1 MRKRHTVF
9 WVILRP
15 LVIVFLW
22 LKFGYRYRTPKDLPE
37 NYIVLCNHNTDY
49 DPVFVGASFPRQ
61 MYVVASEHL
70 SRWKLFWLLD
80 FVFAPILRY
89 KGTVASSTVMQTLK
103 RVKAGANVCIFAEGA
118 RSWDGITGPILPS
131 TGKLV
136 KSAKCGLVTYKLVG
150 GYFVSPNWSHS
161 NTRRGPIH
169 GEPVGVY
176 TKEQLA
182 EMSVDEI
189 NTIIKRDL
197 YEDAYE
203 RQLQAPQRYKGKNL
217 AYCLENFLYMCPA
230 CGKIDTLHSHDNT
243 VSCSSCGFSF
253 QIDEYGMLKNA
264 PYKTVRD
271 LGAWQ
276 KEVTG
281 QDAAAGKSYTA
292 ETGVLKSIT
301 KQTETLVDQGRII
314 LSPES
319 LRCGDTEIP
328 LSDISDMA
336 IHGKNALVFA
346 VGRTYYEMIPGT
358 GYNAL
363 KFMVLFQ
370 SHKQEAVKT
379 KVGG

>member
-1 MRKRHTVF
+1 MHKKHTVF
-9 WVILRP
+9 WVLLRP
-15 LVIVFLW
+15 LVIAFLW
-22 LKFGYRYRTPKDLPE
+22 LRFGYHYKTPKNLPE
-37 NYIVLCNHNTDY
+37 NYIVLCNHATDY

-61 MYVVASEHL
+61 MYFVASEHL
-70 SRWKLFWLLD
+70 SRWKFFWLLD

-118 RSWDGITGPILPS
+118 RCWDGITGPILPS

-189 NTIIKRDL
+189 NAIINRDL

-203 RQLQAPQRYKGKNL
+203 RQLKSPKRYKGKNL
-217 AYCLENFLYMCPA
+217 AGRLENFLYLCPE
-230 CGKIDTLHSHDNT
+230 CGKIDTLRSHDDT
-243 VSCSSCGFSF
+243 VSCTNCGLSF
-253 QIDEYGMLKNA
+253 KIDEYGMLENA

-271 LGAWQ
+271 FGAWQ
-276 KEVTG
+276 KKVAQ
-281 QDAAAGKSYTA
+281 QDAAEGKSYTA
-292 ETGVLKSIT
+292 ETGVLKSIA
-301 KQTETLVDQGRII
+301 KQTETIVDEGMIV
-314 LSPES
+314 LSGES
-319 LRCGDTEIP
+319 LTCGGTEIP

-336 IHGKNALVFA
+336 IHGKDALVFA
-346 VGRTYYEMIPGT
+346 VGRTYYELIPGT

-370 SHKQEAVKT
+370 SYKQNAAKT
-379 KVGG
+379 MVGG